1 MFAYDAC
8 GWCYC
13 LRDTCVIIALC
24 LIAIDLLVCVYV
36 AVLRLIVGL
45 VRCLVGL
52 AVAFAVDCCDLNG
65 LALLGWFGWYF
76 VLVV

>member
-1 MFAYDAC
+1 MFACDAC
-8 GWCYC
+8 DWCYC
-13 LRDTCVIIALC
+13 LRDTCVMIALC

-36 AVLRLIVGL
+36 AVLRLIVGFGT
-45 VRCLVGL
+45 VSCGL

-65 LALLGWFGWYF
+65 LALLVWLGWYF